1 MTKKIFMLAAMFIAA
16 ASCPAFSAEDG
27 DTASIMLDSNII
39 KEGGLIKAI
48 VTCPEK
54 FKASEAVFL
63 GHTYPVFY
71 RKYDPMEKEFVYTAL
86 LPVALD
92 TSSGVK
98 KVRLKYML
106 GDGAHEHVEKITV
119 KKLKGEV
126 SSIDTGG
133 LASDLS
139 GDMQKEN
146 ALIISRLDKVTP
158 VKYEFPFIKPT
169 EGEVSGPFGVKR
181 TYDSGA
187 SWRHKGM
194 DIANKVGTKIF
205 AVNNGE
211 VVESSTTKGHGIM
224 IIIDH
229 GGGVYSMYFHMSGA
243 MVKTGDIV
251 KKGDLIGLMGAT
263 GMVTGPHLH
272 WQMELFMKA
281 LNPLDFCVNF

>member
-1 MTKKIFMLAAMFIAA
+1 MTKKILMLAAILIAA
-16 ASCPAFSAEDG
+16 ATGPAFSDDG
-27 DTASIMLDSNII
+27 DKATIMLDSNII

-48 VTCPEK
+48 ISCPEK
-54 FKASEAVFL
+54 FKASEACFL
-63 GHTYPVFY
+63 GQTYPVFY

-92 TSSGVK
+92 TKSGAK

-106 GDGAHEHVEKITV
+106 ADGPHEHVEKITV
-119 KKLKGEV
+119 KKLKGEE

-133 LASDLS
+133 KASDLS
-139 GDMQKEN
+139 EDMQKEN
-146 ALIISRLDKVTP
+146 TMIKSRLEKITS
-158 VKYEFPFIKPT
+158 VKYEFPFIKPA

-205 AVNNGE
+205 AANNGE

-229 GGGVYSMYFHMSGA
+229 GGGVYSMYFHMSGVL
-243 MVKTGDIV
+243 VKTGDKV
-251 KKGDLIGLMGAT
+251 RKGDLIGLMGAT

-272 WQMELFMKA
+272 WQMELFRKA